1 MEKILSIDIGG
12 SSLKVGLVNFD
23 GEILLKE
30 EYKHNFQNINELKS
44 DIIKLYNKYKKDY
57 NMTKLAISSPGYVD
71 SNEKKIHGI
80 SALEFL
86 HGNEWVKELEKKLKI
101 KIEIEND
108 ANCALLAEIW
118 KGNAKSYKNVV
129 CIVIGTGIGGA
140 ISLGGK
146 VINGKDFSTGEFG
159 SQLIYDE
166 TLKKYEIV
174 SKVLSTKALVD
185 EANKIIE
192 VKDGK
197 DFFLK
202 KDTNKELSVLF
213 DNYCQKFALFLYNI
227 NTSLNPDLILIGGG
241 VSSRKEI
248 ITKIMEKYEVLRLT
262 TDLNPIKL
270 NLKKCLFGNDA
281 NLLGAVKNYIIQN
294 ENKH

>member
-12 SSLKVGLVNFD
+12 SSLKVGVVTFD
-23 GEILLKE
+23 GNILFKE

-44 DIIKLYNKYKKDY
+44 EIIKLYNKYKIDY

-71 SNEKKIHGI
+71 SNGKKIHGI

-86 HGNEWVKELEKKLKI
+86 HGNEWIKELEKELMI
-101 KIEIEND
+101 KIEVEND
-108 ANCALLAEIW
+108 ANCALLAEVW
-118 KGNAKSYKNVV
+118 KGNAKNYKNVV

-140 ISLGGK
+140 ISFDGK
-146 VINGKDFSTGEFG
+146 IINGKDFSTGEFG
-159 SQLIYDE
+159 SQFIYDD

-185 EANKIIE
+185 GANKIIE

-202 KDTNKELSVLF
+202 KDKNKELSILF

-227 NTSLNPDLILIGGG
+227 NTSLNPDVILIGGG

-248 ITKIMEKYEVLRLT
+248 ITKIIEKYEELRLT

-270 NLKKCLFGNDA
+270 NLKKCFFGNDA